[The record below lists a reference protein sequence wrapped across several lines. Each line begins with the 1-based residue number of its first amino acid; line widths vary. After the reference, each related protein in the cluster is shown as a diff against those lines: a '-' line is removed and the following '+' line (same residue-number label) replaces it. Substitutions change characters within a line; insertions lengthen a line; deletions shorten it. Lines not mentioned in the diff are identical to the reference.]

1 MSEQAVPAANEQPT
15 AKPDAALLARL
26 QRLERES
33 QRFNRATSIFIGGMA
48 ILLGLTVTLLVLF
61 VKGPRT
67 GDVVQARS
75 FILRDG
81 AGQVRATLG
90 MTEEGAAQFVL
101 HDQAGHPRARFSVL
115 SDGSPGLALVD
126 SDGQP
131 RAALGLLSDET
142 ITLVFADREGRS
154 RTVLGLTAREAS
166 SLVFADR
173 TGATRAGL
181 GVNPDGRAAL
191 TVRDGN

>member
-1 MSEQAVPAANEQPT
+1 MSEHAVKQEGSAP
-15 AKPDAALLARL
+15 KVDATLLARL

-67 GDVVQARS
+67 GDIVQARS
-75 FILRDG
+75 FVLRD
-81 AGQVRATLG
+81 ASGQVRATLG
-90 MTEEGAAQFVL
+90 MTAEGSAQFVL
-101 HDQAGHPRARFSVL
+101 NDEAGHPRARLSVL
-115 SDGSPGLALVD
+115 SDGSAGLALVD
-126 SDGQP
+126 AGGLP
-131 RAALGLLSDET
+131 RAALGLLSDD
-142 ITLVFADREGRS
+142 ISLVFADRDGRG

-173 TGATRAGL
+173 SGATRAGL

>member
-1 MSEQAVPAANEQPT
+1 MSEQAVKQEGSTP
-15 AKPDAALLARL
+15 KVDATLLARL

-33 QRFNRATSIFIGGMA
+33 QRFSRATSIFIGGMA
-48 ILLGLTVTLLVLF
+48 ILLGLTMTLLVLF

-67 GDVVQARS
+67 GEIVQARS
-75 FILRDG
+75 FILRD
-81 AGQVRATLG
+81 ATGQGRATLG
-90 MTEEGAAQFVL
+90 MTEEGSAQFVL
-101 HDQAGHPRARFSVL
+101 HDQTGHPRARLSVL
-115 SDGSPGLALVD
+115 SDGSPGFALVD
-126 SDGQP
+126 SNGQP
-131 RAALGLLSDET
+131 RAALGLLADET

-173 TGATRAGL
+173 SGATRAGL